1 MRDDEVTSARCSCQ
15 EYFPVKYKI
24 ENFESF
30 ENQGLS
36 AFLPFR
42 QSSGGNLQLI
52 ASSLRYRQRAE
63 PAEPTSVIFRFIS
76 DMSS

>member
-1 MRDDEVTSARCSCQ
+1 MTKSPLHVVLVRSISLSNIKLKT
-15 EYFPVKYKI
+15 
-24 ENFESF
+24 FESF